1 MKAEAKAVGF
11 RELVQLLLSPVVCI
25 DDFDQDIEQ
34 LLRSYDRMAQ
44 RKFEENH
51 AREKEKEK
59 EKAEKRITSH
69 WTYQWLPARLQVSQ
83 RMAQA
88 AFTIRATPGSGEPHE
103 TTARWFMFDDVW
115 AASHPDL
122 AKSLLWFAKKEML
135 LF

>member
-1 MKAEAKAVGF
+1 MEPWFTPEKW
-11 RELVQLLLSPVVCI
+11 RPELVELRSLAI

-34 LLRSYDRMAQ
+34 LLRSYARMAQ

>member
-1 MKAEAKAVGF
+1 MEPWFTPEKW
-11 RELVQLLLSPVVCI
+11 RPELVELRSLAI

-51 AREKEKEK
+51 AREKEK

-88 AFTIRATPGSGEPHE
+88 AFTIRATPGSGDPHE